1 MNAFIIVHEETIMM
15 TINVTFN
22 DEEEE
27 KIQAL
32 KDASGLGW
40 HDFILVSVGAVKK
53 KDLKK
58 SKKQ

>member
-1 MNAFIIVHEETIMM
+1 MM